1 MPRNYIKKKESRRK
15 TYAPNLLQNAISKV
29 KNKEMTSYAA
39 SKEYGVPRSTIAR
52 HLLGIKC
59 SKVGEGRPNRLSAD
73 AEKDLVSLLSA
84 FSDFGF
90 GLDKKQFMKL
100 VQTYIELNGFQKKF
114 VNGVAGDQWFCNF
127 LNRWQKEISIRT
139 PELLTLTRALACNK
153 TVIDAWFLLLKATLE
168 KCDIMNR
175 PAQILNC
182 DESGFCTNPINKKI
196 ICKRGIKN
204 PVSIAPGSGKEQFTV
219 LATISAAGRNFPPF
233 ILFAGKN
240 LYKEWMTGGPN
251 GSLYGVTKNG
261 WMETEV
267 FTEYFNHLVLWLK
280 DTPKPVLL
288 IFDGHISH
296 ISLETVKKAVE
307 NHITILCLP
316 AHCSHLLQSL
326 DVGVFRQVKHVWRE
340 ILANWYTESRL
351 KVVGKSVFPSLLKK
365 LYDTSFKPAHLVQSF
380 AKTGIFPFDP
390 SAIASDKLNP
400 SEIYEHPFS
409 QKTNNYNN
417 NVPQNIVLDTN
428 VNDQNDTCE
437 NFSIEST
444 NKYNSQKTIISVGKD
459 LNNEK
464 INQLSISNV
473 DCSTGNKIIREI
485 VKEQLMATKGDG
497 RSYNKRPTKKIKR
510 HYGGECLTSEDAF
523 KRLNDEENEC
533 FKRKIKQ
540 QGKIQNKKTNL
551 LEITNT
557 KELKMK

>member
-1 MPRNYIKKKESRRK
+1 
-15 TYAPNLLQNAISKV
+15 
-29 KNKEMTSYAA
+29 MTSYAA

-175 PAQILNC
+175 SAQILNC
-182 DESGFCTNPINKKI
+182 DEKVL
-196 ICKRGIKN
+196 KN

-316 AHCSHLLQSL
+316 AHCSHLLQPL

-428 VNDQNDTCE
+428 VNDQNDT
-437 NFSIEST
+437 
-444 NKYNSQKTIISVGKD
+444 Y
-459 LNNEK
+459 
-464 INQLSISNV
+464 
-473 DCSTGNKIIREI
+473 CSTGNKIIREI

-510 HYGGECLTSEDAF
+510 HYGEWLSV
-523 KRLNDEENEC
+523 
-533 FKRKIKQ
+533 
-540 QGKIQNKKTNL
+540 TNL
-551 LEITNT
+551 ILNSDWCIEQQPIFGICRYFTSAIFTKFGMSTNMMCAFF
-557 KELKMK
+557 MKVLFFYFVAMDN

>member
-1 MPRNYIKKKESRRK
+1 M
-15 TYAPNLLQNAISKV
+15 
-29 KNKEMTSYAA
+29 
-39 SKEYGVPRSTIAR
+39 
-52 HLLGIKC
+52 
-59 SKVGEGRPNRLSAD
+59 
-73 AEKDLVSLLSA
+73 
-84 FSDFGF
+84 
-90 GLDKKQFMKL
+90 
-100 VQTYIELNGFQKKF
+100 
-114 VNGVAGDQWFCNF
+114 
-127 LNRWQKEISIRT
+127 
-139 PELLTLTRALACNK
+139 
-153 TVIDAWFLLLKATLE
+153 
-168 KCDIMNR
+168 
-175 PAQILNC
+175 
-182 DESGFCTNPINKKI
+182 
-196 ICKRGIKN
+196 
-204 PVSIAPGSGKEQFTV
+204 V
-219 LATISAAGRNFPPF
+219 LI
-233 ILFAGKN
+233 
-240 LYKEWMTGGPN
+240 PN

-296 ISLETVKKAVE
+296 ISLETVTKAVE
-307 NHITILCLP
+307 THITILCLP
-316 AHCSHLLQSL
+316 AHCSHLLQPL

-340 ILANWYTESRL
+340 IL
-351 KVVGKSVFPSLLKK
+351 GQ
-365 LYDTSFKPAHLVQSF
+365 LVYRVK
-380 AKTGIFPFDP
+380 AEGGW
-390 SAIASDKLNP
+390 
-400 SEIYEHPFS
+400 EIY
-409 QKTNNYNN
+409 
-417 NVPQNIVLDTN
+417 TN

>member
-59 SKVGEGRPNRLSAD
+59 SKFGEGRPNRLSAD

-114 VNGVAGDQWFCNF
+114 VNGVAGNQWFCNF

-175 PAQILNC
+175 SAQILNC

-233 ILFAGKN
+233 TLFAGKN

-316 AHCSHLLQSL
+316 AHCSHLLQPL

-428 VNDQNDTCE
+428 VNDQNDT
-437 NFSIEST
+437 
-444 NKYNSQKTIISVGKD
+444 Y
-459 LNNEK
+459 
-464 INQLSISNV
+464 
-473 DCSTGNKIIREI
+473 CSTGNKIIREI

-510 HYGGECLTSEDAF
+510 HYGDLITDSTGITDYNRNNKDLRILYHVV
-523 KRLNDEENEC
+523 KN
-533 FKRKIKQ
+533 IK
-540 QGKIQNKKTNL
+540 
-551 LEITNT
+551 
-557 KELKMK
+557 